1 MLGWERSK
9 TPKKLVFFR
18 LLLCGGLFYLLYRQF
33 PVERFQEDLF
43 RMRITPLLLAAGGYL
58 AIQLAVA
65 LRFSLALG
73 AVEIHVPLRRALHLH
88 FISLFFNM
96 FLPGAIGGDA
106 AKGYYLRAS
115 SDHLGKGFLGALLD
129 RYLGLIGLASL
140 ALVAGIM
147 LNASRIR
154 GVAPLP
160 WILGIL
166 ALAYSAPYFLKAGWI
181 RGVVRRLVHRSA
193 RAMDAVRAA
202 DEAVRAARRPRVLA
216 FGALLTF
223 IYYLG
228 SAGVH
233 LLMARSFGVDLEYW
247 TTMYL
252 VVAVALVSSLPI
264 LPGAYG
270 QREGAYVVFFSTY
283 GLMSRHQ
290 SFLLAGLALG
300 MLMMTAAIGG
310 CLYLLEKGQDRK
322 VLETRALN
330 ASL

>member
-1 MLGWERSK
+1 MVAWNGPNGRRMLFSLRA
-9 TPKKLVFFR
+9 
-18 LLLCGGLFYLLYRQF
+18 LLCAALLYLFYLYF
-33 PVERFQEDLF
+33 PAEIFQKELP
-43 RMRITPLLLAAGGYL
+43 RLRLAPLLLAAAGYL

-270 QREGAYVVFFSTY
+270 QREGAYIVFFSTY